1 MVPNGWEE
9 GRVRDLVK
17 SLDAGVSV
25 NSEDDK
31 NLNAS
36 YKILKTS
43 CVSSG
48 QFQSSETKSVVV
60 EHEISRLK
68 EPVMSDSIIISRMN
82 TPALVGANGY
92 IEYEIPNTFLPD
104 RLWQVKPKN
113 NSVYM
118 KWLGYW
124 FASSHTRYTLGSTA
138 TGTSGSMKNIT
149 KPDVLNIKI
158 DIPPLPEQRKIATIL
173 RTWDKAISTTE
184 HLINNSKQQ
193 KKALM
198 QQLLTGKKRL
208 LDDSGK
214 AFEGEWLKKCINIVA
229 EVITGSTPST
239 KNNEYYD
246 GEILFVSPAD
256 LGSMKYVLDTTKK
269 LSDLGFNK
277 TRKIKKGSTLFTC
290 IGSTIGKVGVAGADL
305 ATNQQ
310 INSVTAKEGNY
321 SEFIYYQLLFHAK
334 QIKRSAATQAVPI
347 INKTNFESQLIS
359 MPPAEEEQQK
369 VAFVLINADKE
380 IETLEQQLADLKQ
393 EKKALMQ
400 QLLTGKRRVKV
411 GQTDLKA
418 N

>member
-158 DIPPLPEQRKIATIL
+158 DIPPLPEQRKIANIL
-173 RTWDKAISTTE
+173 GTWDKAISTTE
-184 HLINNSKQQ
+184 LLIDNSKQQ

-198 QQLLTGKKRL
+198 QQLLTGAHTQRKRL

-214 AFEGEWLKKCINIVA
+214 PFEGEWE
-229 EVITGSTPST
+229 EVKLGDISHITTGSSNREDST
-239 KNNEYYD
+239 LVGEYAFFDRSVDIRTSSQFLFD
-246 GEILFVSPAD
+246 GEAIIVPGEGQEFIPKYFNGKFDLHQRTYAIMNLINSDGKFLFYS
-256 LGSMKYVLDTTKK
+256 
-269 LSDLGFNK
+269 LSYFSYYLLSQAV
-277 TRKIKKGSTLFTC
+277 GSTVKSLRLPMFQKMP
-290 IGSTIGKVGVAGADL
+290 IRLPS
-305 ATNQQ
+305 
-310 INSVTAKEGNY
+310 
-321 SEFIYYQLLFHAK
+321 LL
-334 QIKRSAATQAVPI
+334 
-347 INKTNFESQLIS
+347 
-359 MPPAEEEQQK
+359 EQQK
-369 VAFVLINADKE
+369 IAAVLTNADKE
-380 IETLEQQLADLKQ
+380 IELLEQQLADLKQ

-411 GQTDLKA
+411 DDKEVA
-418 N
+418 